1 MFFEPH
7 ITSQKSKVPYLILP
21 TLNDGSVGLVAALI
35 RLDLMQ
41 NHDVSATFDVT
52 KIKCALPYFTYS
64 KLKV

>member
-21 TLNDGSVGLVAALI
+21 TLNDGSVGLVAALK

-41 NHDVSATFDVT
+41 NHGVPLTSQKLNV
-52 KIKCALPYFTYS
+52 PYLILLTPN
-64 KLKV
+64 